1 MNQLPPGSLCSDA
14 LYPYAKLYRSRPRP
28 PGTRARPAPTASPR
42 PPRPWRRLPQPC
54 IACSSIRPAVVPLSF
69 LQERRKPLLQGH
81 VPPGIRGATSPT
93 SPHCA
98 RWRRAWSIST
108 SASIAS
114 QIGVARMPTQ
124 GSWRPVVTISTALL
138 STSTPSTGNRRLE
151 VGLNATEHTTCWPLD
166 IPPRMPPAWLERNP
180 SGAIASRCSL
190 PLEATEAN
198 PSPISTPLTALI
210 DIIAAASSASS
221 LPYTGSPQERKS
233 TRLNSSH

>member
-1 MNQLPPGSLCSDA
+1 
-14 LYPYAKLYRSRPRP
+14 
-28 PGTRARPAPTASPR
+28 
-42 PPRPWRRLPQPC
+42 
-54 IACSSIRPAVVPLSF
+54 
-69 LQERRKPLLQGH
+69 
-81 VPPGIRGATSPT
+81 
-93 SPHCA
+93 
-98 RWRRAWSIST
+98 
-108 SASIAS
+108 
-114 QIGVARMPTQ
+114 MPTQ
-124 GSWRPVVTISTALL
+124 GSWRPVVTISTALP

-221 LPYTGSPQERKS
+221 LPYTGPPQPGGTPSATTATRAPTESPDLRRASMNVSSSGTCAASGQKNGLSS
-233 TRLNSSH
+233 TALQSCEHGTTSPICATSETHTPELPSLMRTSYAVFCLKTQKNT